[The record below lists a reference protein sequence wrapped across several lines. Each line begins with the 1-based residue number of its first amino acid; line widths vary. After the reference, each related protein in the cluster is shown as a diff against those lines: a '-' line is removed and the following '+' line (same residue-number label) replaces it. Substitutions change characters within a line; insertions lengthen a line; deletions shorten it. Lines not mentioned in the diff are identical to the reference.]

1 MECNIVDTYFEGM
14 IITEENQYFYLQA
27 MKVDFLDKAWEKEWY
42 TLALMRAAAWGKKI
56 EERNSDLKKKYR
68 LVEKYKDKSLF

>member
-1 MECNIVDTYFEGM
+1 VCNIVDTYFEGM

-27 MKVDFLDKAWEKEWY
+27 MKVDFLDKAWEREWY

-56 EERNSDLKKKYR
+56 DKENKEYFSKNHLTDKYN
-68 LVEKYKDKSLF
+68 V

>member
-1 MECNIVDTYFEGM
+1 M

-27 MKVDFLDKAWEKEWY
+27 MKVDFLDKAWEREWY

-56 EERNSDLKKKYR
+56 DKEKKEYFSKNHLTDKYN
-68 LVEKYKDKSLF
+68 V